1 MFTVQSNQHAAAVPS
16 RTYPFSSDH
25 SRQTGLGS
33 ISIRLS
39 NRSGTLNAIV
49 LFYTFLLHT
58 AHKLTA
64 QQSVGGT
71 HDLLL
76 HAINIALIAPS
87 KCQQHNVQTA
97 CHSHQHSESTGC
109 YFAAWVSP
117 PCAQAAGLTAK
128 VHVVTSQQ
136 HPTSLC
142 MTLLHVPCLATCGAH
157 MSWQNVT
164 LLTLPTTSVLHLL
177 SAQIIQISTASEAK
191 CASRH

>member
-1 MFTVQSNQHAAAVPS
+1 MCKLLATVIN
-16 RTYPFSSDH
+16 T
-25 SRQTGLGS
+25 
-33 ISIRLS
+33 LS
-39 NRSGTLNAIV
+39 
-49 LFYTFLLHT
+49 
-58 AHKLTA
+58 
-64 QQSVGGT
+64 Q
-71 HDLLL
+71 L
-76 HAINIALIAPS
+76 HAILLHGCLCCCMQLT
-87 KCQQHNVQTA
+87 CQQHNVQTA
-97 CHSHQHSESTGC
+97 CHSHQHSESTTCYLLLHAINIALIAPSNCQQHNVQTACHSHQHSESTTC

-164 LLTLPTTSVLHLL
+164 LLTLPTTSLLHLL

-191 CASRH
+191 WASRH